1 MRRRRQAPR
10 RRRQAGSRSGNIA
23 ASRSSALR
31 RSWGGGLARRI
42 SQCFVVRNALPQWL
56 PCSLT
61 ILAGAASRLPQL
73 ARGPRA
79 AGTSLSAAAL
89 SSRSSTS
96 GASARSA
103 AGVTSVRRGARRAGA
118 GIWPADRSLQALP
131 SPWPA
136 PCRGSSRLVSTAMIK
151 AMSNERRTSAMSG
164 KRRLV
169 LSAARSSSAAT
180 PAGTSDGLRPGHGFR
195 RVTASC
201 RRPRRRFSGEHVVL
215 REGVPR
221 RPAGTRC
228 VSAVYLK
235 NLRRGLSAMAKSAA
249 GHARLRARTRPLLA
263 AVSGDR
269 RVRRTGAGR
278 VEPALDASLLAA
290 TGWVASMRRP
300 SPGDQK
306 ACCQELLRH
315 RGMATAGRPGWWGAS
330 SRLTRSATP
339 PLIPEHA
346 AQARMECHR
355 CVPAGTGDHR
365 RTSEA
370 LRHFGGAG
378 ASGADESTLETMQRV
393 RFSAWPTGRL
403 SSRFPVCPCRH
414 SA

>member
-180 PAGTSDGLRPGHGFR
+180 PAGTSDGPRPGHGFR

-269 RVRRTGAGR
+269 RVRRTGAGGVAAGR
-278 VEPALDASLLAA
+278 DRLGRFDAAAEPRRPKSLLPRAA
-290 TGWVASMRRP
+290 SSSGHGYGREAGLVGCVLPLDSLGHPAADPGARRTGSNGVP
-300 SPGDQK
+300 SVC
-306 ACCQELLRH
+306 ARRH
-315 RGMATAGRPGWWGAS
+315 R
-330 SRLTRSATP
+330 
-339 PLIPEHA
+339 
-346 AQARMECHR
+346 
-355 CVPAGTGDHR
+355 
-365 RTSEA
+365 
-370 LRHFGGAG
+370 
-378 ASGADESTLETMQRV
+378 
-393 RFSAWPTGRL
+393 
-403 SSRFPVCPCRH
+403 
-414 SA
+414 